1 MIVVHFLV
9 TLKEGVDGDEFETW
23 IREVWSKRLNAENG
37 PKGMKGQIAKGDRGP
52 AKGHYLGSM
61 FFDSADS
68 RAWYFPVEGEGLSE
82 EGRREIDAS
91 GFGEAFDAFWTFA
104 DLEWRGDGVVI
115 S

>member
-1 MIVVHFLV
+1 MVVTHFLV
-9 TLKEGVDGDEFETW
+9 TLKEGVNEGEFETW
-23 IREVWSKRLNAENG
+23 VRDVWSKRLNVEKG

-52 AKGHYLGSM
+52 AKGHYLGSI
-61 FFDSADS
+61 FFDSAAV
-68 RAWYFPVEGEGLSE
+68 RTWYFPVEGEDISQ

-91 GFGEAFDAFWTFA
+91 GFGEAFDAFWGFA